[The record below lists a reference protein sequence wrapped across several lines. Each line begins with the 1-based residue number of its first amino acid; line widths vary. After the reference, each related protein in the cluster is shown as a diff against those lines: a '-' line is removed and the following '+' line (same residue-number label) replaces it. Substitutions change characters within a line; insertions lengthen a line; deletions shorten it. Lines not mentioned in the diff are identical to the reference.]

1 MKNRTFTFVLVSLSL
16 TVAAS
21 AAVQNNTSDR
31 EIVVLPDFKVS
42 ADRYTAAEKSIE
54 TSLAEFRAQAA
65 TVDLL
70 RPELPALGSVA
81 KQAQPDGGRRVAA
94 KPVRLTPTRS

>member
-21 AAVQNNTSDR
+21 AAVQNNASDR
-31 EIVVLPDFKVS
+31 EIVVLPDYRVS
-42 ADRYTAAEKSIE
+42 TDRLTAAEKSIE

-65 TVDLL
+65 NANLL
-70 RPELPALGSVA
+70 RTELPALGSVA
-81 KQAQPDGGRRVAA
+81 KQAQPDQGRSLAA
-94 KPVRLTPTRS
+94 KPIRLAPARS